1 MIITPEKKKATAGSR
16 LTGVEHA
23 LLGALGAVIP
33 PVLTLGA
40 LARLLDV
47 RLDLGGDAHLREHH
61 VEPGAVLTK
70 RRE

>member
-1 MIITPEKKKATAGSR
+1 MIITQGKKKATAGSR

-23 LLGALGAVIP
+23 LLGALGES
-33 PVLTLGA
+33 GA

-47 RLDLGGDAHLREHH
+47 RLDLAHPREHH

>member
-1 MIITPEKKKATAGSR
+1 MMIITQGKKKATAGSR

-23 LLGALGAVIP
+23 LLGALGAVKEP
-33 PVLTLGA
+33 TLGA